1 VVWDVYVVDEVL
13 AWVDGLDESTL
24 RRVVAAIDLLAEN
37 GPGLVRPLVDTI
49 TGSVLPHLKE
59 LRVGTVRVLFVFDP
73 WRDCVLLV
81 AGDKAKRWSVWY
93 TEAIP
98 AAEQRYEVYLKERRE
113 ERADDERSRGSSE
126 QEGRS

>member
-1 VVWDVYVVDEVL
+1 MGWTTRPGAGGGGDRP
-13 AWVDGLDESTL
+13 A
-24 RRVVAAIDLLAEN
+24 RREWPRTGQAAGGHDHRVS
-37 GPGLVRPLVDTI
+37 P
-49 TGSVLPHLKE
+49 SHLKE

-98 AAEQRYEVYLKERRE
+98 AAEQRYEVYLKERSE
-113 ERADDERSRGSSE
+113 ERAAEERLQGRSE